1 MSKRFDSWEVNTLSF
16 EDVVSEC
23 PLMIAE
29 GAVTERIR
37 RESPFGLDPHLA
49 HAGFVYKPV
58 KRKFLKEIYG
68 QYIDSVRPYDLP
80 MVVFTP
86 TWRANIERLRMASLS
101 HRDVNAD
108 CFDFLSEIRKEYGEY
123 SRRIFIGGLIGCKG
137 DSYKAEEALTDAN
150 SVVFHR
156 YQVESLSN
164 AGVDFLFGSTLPSVT
179 EAMGIARAMASAGTP
194 YILSFVVRPN
204 GTLLDETS
212 LNDAISTID
221 ALNEQRPLGY
231 MVNCVHPTVFQ
242 SAISN
247 EDNASDLVRKRML
260 GLQANTSLR
269 RPEELDGLEELETEE
284 PDNFADM
291 MVRVHL
297 SLGSRILGGCCGT
310 DDRHIRALVKKLCIG
325 N

>member
-1 MSKRFDSWEVNTLSF
+1 MSTLNF
-16 EDVVSEC
+16 KDVVGEC
-23 PLMIAE
+23 SLIIAE
-29 GAVTERIR
+29 GAVSERIR

-49 HAGFVYKPV
+49 HAGFVYVPD
-58 KRKFLKEIYG
+58 KREFLKNIYR
-68 QYIDSVRPYDLP
+68 QYIESVLPYDLP
-80 MVVFTP
+80 MIVFTP
-86 TWRANIERLRMASLS
+86 TWRANIERLRMAGLS
-101 HRDVNAD
+101 YRDVNAD
-108 CFDFLSEIRKEYGEY
+108 CFDFLSEIRKEYGEH
-123 SRRIFIGGLIGCKG
+123 SRRIFIGGLIGCRG
-137 DSYKAEEALTDAN
+137 NTYKPEEALTEDNA
-150 SVVFHR
+150 VVFHKR
-156 YQVESLSN
+156 QVESLSN

-194 YILSFVVRPN
+194 YILSFVARPN

-212 LNDAISTID
+212 LHDAISTID

-247 EDNASDLVRKRML
+247 EINASDLVRERVL

-284 PDNFADM
+284 PDDFADM